1 MFSLGVPMLLH
12 GDELNRTQQ
21 GNNNAYCQD
30 NELSWVDWNLQPDAR
45 NMLEFTKEVIR
56 LRKHHPVFRRGKF
69 FYGRRVRGAEVKDL
83 TWFRPDGKEMTEE
96 DWTNPL
102 TRSFGLRLAGDAL
115 DELDAHGQ
123 PLVDDTLLLLINA
136 YWEPLSFVLPAHKP
150 RLTWETQLDT
160 REATGKSNR
169 PSLRGGDTCEIAGR
183 SLVLLKLVEV

>member
-1 MFSLGVPMLLH
+1 
-12 GDELNRTQQ
+12 
-21 GNNNAYCQD
+21 
-30 NELSWVDWNLQPDAR
+30 
-45 NMLEFTKEVIR
+45 
-56 LRKHHPVFRRGKF
+56 VFRRGKF

-183 SLVLLKLVEV
+183 SLVLLRLGEV